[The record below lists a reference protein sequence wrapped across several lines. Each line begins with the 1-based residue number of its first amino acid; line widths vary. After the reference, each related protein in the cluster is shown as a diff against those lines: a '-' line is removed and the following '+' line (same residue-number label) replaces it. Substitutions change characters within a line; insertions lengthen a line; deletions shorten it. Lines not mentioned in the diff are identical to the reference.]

1 MNIHVEGHVEDS
13 EKVQDSNKKKK
24 KKSRKVFAKK
34 VKTERDNNGM
44 T

>member
-1 MNIHVEGHVEDS
+1 VNIHVEGHVEDS
-13 EKVQDSNKKKK
+13 EKVQDSKKKK
-24 KKSRKVFAKK
+24 KRSRKVFAKK

>member
-1 MNIHVEGHVEDS
+1 MSRDMLKIVR
-13 EKVQDSNKKKK
+13 KYKIATKKKKK

>member
-1 MNIHVEGHVEDS
+1 MSRDMLKIVR
-13 EKVQDSNKKKK
+13 KYKIATKRKK